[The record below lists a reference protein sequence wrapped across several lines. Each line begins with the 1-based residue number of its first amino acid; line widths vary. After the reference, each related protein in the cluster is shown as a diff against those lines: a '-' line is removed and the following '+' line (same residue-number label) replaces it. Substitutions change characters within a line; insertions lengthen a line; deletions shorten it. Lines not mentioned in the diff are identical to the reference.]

1 MADICSK
8 GLDPERP
15 FGITY
20 RIAAF
25 VMVLARAGYKFTTPR
40 AVETAYKTLLFYEM
54 RENLA
59 KSRLQSGYGIWELV
73 DY

>member
-1 MADICSK
+1 MAHISVP
-8 GLDPERP
+8 DPERP
-15 FGITY
+15 FGITR
-20 RIAAF
+20 RIAELT
-25 VMVLARAGYKFTTPR
+25 MVLARAGYKFSTPK

-59 KSRLQSGYGIWELV
+59 KLRLKSGYGIWELV

>member
-1 MADICSK
+1 MAHISVPD
-8 GLDPERP
+8 LERP
-15 FGITY
+15 FGITR
-20 RIAAF
+20 RIAELTI
-25 VMVLARAGYKFTTPR
+25 VLARAGYKFKTPK

-59 KSRLQSGYGIWELV
+59 KSRLKCGYGIWELI